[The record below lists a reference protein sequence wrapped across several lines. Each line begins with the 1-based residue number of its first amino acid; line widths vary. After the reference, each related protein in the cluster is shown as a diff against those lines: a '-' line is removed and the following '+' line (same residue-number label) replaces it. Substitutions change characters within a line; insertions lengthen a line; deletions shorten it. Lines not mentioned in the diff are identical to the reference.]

1 MTAAPALA
9 AVRPPRRRRA
19 TPAKR
24 RQWIAAYVLIIPF
37 LVVFIAML
45 VVPLVYSGWLSLFTS
60 QLIGGQQ
67 FAGLT
72 NYVNAVTDPKFLS
85 SVGRMGLFLL
95 VQVPIM
101 LALALFFA
109 LALDSNRVRGKRFIR
124 LAIFVPYAVPSV
136 VATLMWG
143 YLYGKDFGPISQF
156 FQAIGLGTP
165 DLLSNQTIFGSLVNI
180 VTWEFV
186 GYNMII
192 LYAALRTIPA
202 ELLDAAEVDGAGA
215 WRTAWSVKIP
225 AIRPAILLT
234 VIFSIIG
241 SFQLFNEP
249 NLLHGVAPNV
259 IGTSYTPNLYAF
271 NVAFVNQDV
280 NYAASLAFILGIVI
294 MIVSYVVQL
303 STNRAERN
311 R

>member
-1 MTAAPALA
+1 MTAAAPSVAARPA
-9 AVRPPRRRRA
+9 RRRA

-24 RQWIAAYVLIIPF
+24 RQWRAAYILVIPF
-37 LVVFIAML
+37 LVVFVAML
-45 VVPLVYSGWLSLFTS
+45 IVPLAYSGWLSLFTS

-67 FAGLT
+67 FAGLA
-72 NYVNAVTDPKFLS
+72 NYVVALTDPKLLS

-156 FQAIGLGTP
+156 FRMIGLGTP
-165 DLLSNQTIFGSLVNI
+165 DLLSTQNIFGSLVNI

-249 NLLHGVAPNV
+249 NLLHSVAPNV

-271 NVAFVNQDV
+271 NVAFINQDI

-303 STNRAERN
+303 TSTRAERN

>member
-1 MTAAPALA
+1 
-9 AVRPPRRRRA
+9 
-19 TPAKR
+19 
-24 RQWIAAYVLIIPF
+24 
-37 LVVFIAML
+37 ML

-72 NYVNAVTDPKFLS
+72 NYVNAVTDPKFLA